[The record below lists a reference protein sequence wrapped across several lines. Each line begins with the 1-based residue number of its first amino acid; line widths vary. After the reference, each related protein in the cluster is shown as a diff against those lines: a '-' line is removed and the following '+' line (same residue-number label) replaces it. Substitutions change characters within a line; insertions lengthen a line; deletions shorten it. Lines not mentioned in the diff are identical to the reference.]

1 MEEEGSEE
9 GSEETSGKI
18 VQFMKENKHI
28 TILELAKEISISERT
43 IYRTISK
50 LRKQNKIER
59 IGPDKSGFWQVI
71 DNQ

>member
-1 MEEEGSEE
+1 
-9 GSEETSGKI
+9 
-18 VQFMKENKHI
+18 MKENKHI